1 MRYNKKEDKKDQ
13 NSDDD
18 VGDNSRVHS
27 NDKKIIM
34 K

>member
-1 MRYNKKEDKKDQ
+1 MRYNKKEDKKVQ

-18 VGDNSRVHS
+18 VGGNSRVHS
-27 NDKKIIM
+27 NDEKLIM